1 MSGVQG
7 TPRVNPDWN
16 MADKEAFVTAITPQS
31 EDFSRWYLD
40 VVLRAELSDYTE
52 VKGCMVIRPY
62 GYAIWELI
70 QRGLDDRIK
79 ATGHVNAYFP
89 LFIPESLLMKETE
102 HVEGFAPQVAWVT
115 QGGNEVLEE
124 RLVVRPTSETIIGT
138 MYAKWVQSWRDLPI
152 LINQWANVV
161 RWEKV
166 TRLFLR
172 TTEFLWQEGHTAHE
186 TAEEAEEETRRMLGV
201 YKEFA
206 ETELAMPVLDGQ
218 KTESEKFAGA
228 VRTYSIEAL
237 MGDGRALQA
246 GTSHNLGQNFA
257 KVYDIKFQGR
267 DKSVQYIWGTS
278 WGVTTRL
285 IGALVMTHGD
295 DGGLILPPRIAPY
308 QVVIVP
314 IPRGNWRETVLPRAQ
329 AIRDDLV
336 GRGVRVMLDDRDTQT
351 PGWKY
356 NEWELRGVPLRLEI
370 GPKDIEKSQVMLA
383 RRDTREKSPAAMDG
397 LAAHVVGMLDAIQKA
412 LFDRA
417 VTFRDEHTTHTDSYE
432 EFKRIMDGRPGFVVS
447 PWCGSGKCEA
457 DIKAET
463 QATIRNIPFT
473 DVSAPVERGLQPA
486 LGKKCLKCD
495 AEATVQA
502 WFAKSY

>member
-1 MSGVQG
+1 MSKE
-7 TPRVNPDWN
+7 TEIPDLPT
-16 MADKEAFVTAITPQS
+16 EITPQS
-31 EDFSRWYLD
+31 QDFGRWYID
-40 VVLRAELSDYTE
+40 VVRRAELADYSP

-62 GYAIWELI
+62 GYAIWELM
-70 QRGLDDRIK
+70 QQALDKRFK

-115 QGGNEVLEE
+115 QGGTEVLEE

-186 TAEEAEEETRRMLGV
+186 TAEEAEAETQKMLAV
-201 YKEFA
+201 YKDFA
-206 ETELAMPVLDGQ
+206 HTELAMPVIDGQ
-218 KTESEKFAGA
+218 KTDSEKFAGA
-228 VRTYSIEAL
+228 ERTYSIEAL
-237 MGDGRALQA
+237 MRDGRALQA

-257 KVYDIKFQGR
+257 KVFDIKFQAR
-267 DKSVQYIWGTS
+267 DKSVQYVYGTS
-278 WGVTTRL
+278 WGVSTRM
-285 IGALVMTHGD
+285 IGAVIMTHGD
-295 DGGLILPPRIAPY
+295 DGGLILPPRVAPY
-308 QVVIVP
+308 QVVIIP

-329 AIRDDLV
+329 AIRDELV
-336 GRGVRVMLDDRDTQT
+336 ARGVRVMLDDRDTQT

-383 RRDTREKSPAAMDG
+383 RRDTREKSSAAMDG
-397 LAAHVVGMLDAIQKA
+397 LSSHVVAMLDSIQEA
-412 LFDRA
+412 LFARA
-417 VTFRDEHTTHTDSYE
+417 VAFREEHTTHTDSYD
-432 EFKRIMDGRPGFVVS
+432 EFKQILEGRPGFVVS
-447 PWCGSGKCEA
+447 PWCGSAMCEA
-457 DIKAET
+457 QIKAQT

-473 DVSAPVERGLQPA
+473 GTTAV
-486 LGKKCLKCD
+486 GKKCLKCD
-495 AEATVQA
+495 ADATVHA

>member
-1 MSGVQG
+1 MPKAAQSPKSKTQSPMA
-7 TPRVNPDWN
+7 TEQIPDLPT
-16 MADKEAFVTAITPQS
+16 EITPQS
-31 EDFSRWYLD
+31 QDFARWYVD
-40 VVLRAELSDYTE
+40 VVRRAELADYSP

-62 GYAIWELI
+62 GYAMWELI
-70 QRGLDDRIK
+70 QQGLDRRFK

-89 LFIPESLLMKETE
+89 LFIPESLLMKEVE

-115 QGGNEVLEE
+115 HGGTEKLEE

-186 TAEEAEEETRRMLGV
+186 TEDEAQEETLRMLGV
-201 YKEFA
+201 YKEFV
-206 ETELAMPVLDGQ
+206 ETELAIPVLDGQ
-218 KTESEKFAGA
+218 KTDSEKFAGA

-267 DKSVQYIWGTS
+267 DKSVQYVWGTS

-285 IGALVMTHGD
+285 IGAVVMVHGD
-295 DGGLILPPRIAPY
+295 DGGLTLPPKIAPH

-314 IPRGNWRETVLPRAQ
+314 IPRGNWRETVLPKAQ
-329 AIRDDLV
+329 AIRDELV
-336 GRGVRVMLDDRDTQT
+336 ARGIRVLIDDRDTQT
-351 PGWKY
+351 PGWKF
-356 NEWELRGVPLRLEI
+356 NEWELRGAPLRMEI
-370 GPKDIEKSQVMLA
+370 GPKDLEKSQVVLA
-383 RRDTREKSPAAMDG
+383 RRDTREKSSAPMEG
-397 LAAHVVGMLDAIQKA
+397 IGAHVVQRLNEIQRA
-412 LFDRA
+412 LYDRA
-417 VTFRDEHTTHTDSYE
+417 LKFREAHTSSTDSYD
-432 EFKRIMDGRPGFVVS
+432 EFKGIMEGRPGFVIS
-447 PWCGSGKCEA
+447 PWCGSVACEA
-457 DIKAET
+457 AIKTET

-473 DVSAPVERGLQPA
+473 SAPA
-486 LGKKCLKCD
+486 DGKVCLKCGSP
-495 AEATVQA
+495 ATTHA
-502 WFAKSY
+502 WFAKAY

>member
-1 MSGVQG
+1 MAKDAKE
-7 TPRVNPDWN
+7 TDLPDLPT
-16 MADKEAFVTAITPQS
+16 EITPQS
-31 EDFSRWYLD
+31 QDFGRWYID
-40 VVLRAELSDYTE
+40 VVRRAELADYSP

-62 GYAIWELI
+62 GYAIWELM
-70 QRGLDDRIK
+70 QQGLDRRFK

-89 LFIPESLLMKETE
+89 LFIPESLLMKEAE

-124 RLVVRPTSETIIGT
+124 RLVIRPTSETIIGT

-186 TAEEAEEETRRMLGV
+186 TAEEAQEETLKMLGV

-206 ETELAMPVLDGQ
+206 ETELAMPVVDGQ

-228 VRTYSIEAL
+228 ERTYSIEAL
-237 MGDGRALQA
+237 MRDGRALQA
-246 GTSHNLGQNFA
+246 GTSHNLGQNFS
-257 KVYDIKFQGR
+257 KSYEIKFQAR
-267 DKSVQYIWGTS
+267 DKSVQYVHTTS
-278 WGVTTRL
+278 WGVSTRMIGGL
-285 IGALVMTHGD
+285 IMTHGD

-314 IPRGNWRETVLPRAQ
+314 IPRGNWKETVLPKAQ
-329 AIRDDLV
+329 AIRDELV
-336 GRGVRVMLDDRDTQT
+336 ARGVRVLLDDRDSQT
-351 PGWKY
+351 PGWKF

-370 GPKDIEKSQVMLA
+370 GPKDLEKSQVVLA
-383 RRDTREKSPAAMDG
+383 RRDTRAKAFVPMEG
-397 LAAHVVGMLDAIQKA
+397 LAAHVEQLLAAIQQA
-412 LFDRA
+412 LYDRA
-417 VTFRDEHTTHTDSYE
+417 LAFRTEHTSETDSYD
-432 EFKRIMDGRPGFVVS
+432 EFKQLLEGRPGFVIA
-447 PWCGSGKCEA
+447 PWCGSAQCEA
-457 DIKAET
+457 QIKTET
-463 QATIRNIPFT
+463 QATIRNIPF
-473 DVSAPVERGLQPA
+473 VSPPA
-486 LGKKCLKCD
+486 TGKRCLKCGQP
-495 AEATVQA
+495 ATAHA